1 LCDILILL
9 AMPAFTVY
17 DLCYVQ
23 EIIAALHLEDLG
35 GTQAPPLFKQL
46 IVDLVSNV
54 LRDSTKSC
62 GNRWS
67 TATKDLFA
75 AAVIKGGPAV
85 VEFITENL
93 GGPSLS
99 TIQAHRKKTKQVGQ
113 EFSKNIISDTV
124 AEYIFICA
132 AYSLQYLLL
141 KWRLITTLTA
151 LCIIPDLSLTCFN
164 FLCMLQVL
172 EAGISEANFGL
183 LQSFTILKTAKAC
196 DCRSVPSTFLWT
208 RQ

>member
-1 LCDILILL
+1 
-9 AMPAFTVY
+9 M
-17 DLCYVQ
+17 
-23 EIIAALHLEDLG
+23 E

-67 TATKDLFA
+67 TLTKDLFA

-113 EFSKNIISDTV
+113 EFGKNIISDTV
-124 AEYIFICA
+124 AEYIFI
-132 AYSLQYLLL
+132 
-141 KWRLITTLTA
+141 
-151 LCIIPDLSLTCFN
+151 
-164 FLCMLQVL
+164 
-172 EAGISEANFGL
+172 G
-183 LQSFTILKTAKAC
+183 
-196 DCRSVPSTFLWT
+196 
-208 RQ
+208 